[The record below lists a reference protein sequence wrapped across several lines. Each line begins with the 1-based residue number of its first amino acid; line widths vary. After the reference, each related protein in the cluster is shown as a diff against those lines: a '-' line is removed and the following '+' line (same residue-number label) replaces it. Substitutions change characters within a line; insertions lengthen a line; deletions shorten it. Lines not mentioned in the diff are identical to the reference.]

1 MNTFDTQEAIDR
13 VMGDPGHFAAMGG
26 IQLRSYQLEVAMQ
39 VYDSV
44 KYARGLSFVVM
55 FPRQSGK
62 NELQAQLEAY
72 FLLRYSRLGGEM
84 VKISPTWK
92 PQSQNALRRLERVLR
107 RHPLLSGEWTRE
119 QGYIFRVGAARQ
131 IFLSGAPEANIV
143 GATASLLLQVDEAQD
158 VAIDKFDKDI
168 NPMAASS
175 NATRIFW
182 GTAWNETTLLA
193 RELNNAQRIQE
204 MTGRRQCFVL
214 NAEQVAAEVPAY
226 GTFVKQQIERLG
238 RDHPMVSTQFFS
250 EMMPDAGGLFNEGR
264 LALMRGVHCSET
276 GPRAGGRYAFLLD
289 VAGED
294 TGLTSSG
301 EMQNPGRDAT
311 TLTIVAI
318 HPLQNT
324 PWGFSQVC
332 YRVVSRRAWR
342 GVAHSRLFEELL
354 ALARH
359 WRAIKLVVDATGVG
373 AGLANF
379 LERALSGRVIAFQ
392 FNAASKSRLGWDF
405 LALIDSGRFQEHAD
419 TMHEQEQFF
428 NEARACKYTLSAGP
442 ERRLQWSVP
451 PGTRDRHGKEIHDDW
466 LMSAA
471 LVSLLEGEITSGG
484 SPTGI
489 IRAQD
494 PLAVIDRQMRFK

>member
-1 MNTFDTQEAIDR
+1 MKTFDTQEAIDR
-13 VMGDPGHFAAMGG
+13 TLGDPGHFASMGG
-26 IQLRSYQLEVAMQ
+26 LQLRSYQLEVALQ

-44 KYARGLSFVVM
+44 KYSRGLSFVVM

-107 RHPLLSGEWTRE
+107 KHPLLYGQWTKE

-193 RELNNAQRIQE
+193 RELDSARRIQE
-204 MTGRRQCFVL
+204 VTGRRQCFVL
-214 NAEQVAAEVPAY
+214 NADQVAAEVPAY
-226 GTFVKQQIERLG
+226 GAFVKQQIERLG

-264 LALMRGVHCSET
+264 LALIKGEHRSQS
-276 GPRAGGRYAFLLD
+276 GPQAGGRYAFLLD

-294 TGLTSSG
+294 AGLTSSG
-301 EMQNPGRDAT
+301 EMHNPGRDSTA
-311 TLTIVAI
+311 LTVVSIQA
-318 HPLQNT
+318 LENT
-324 PWGFSQVC
+324 PWGVRQVC
-332 YRVVSRRAWR
+332 YRVVSRRVWR

-359 WRAIKLVVDATGVG
+359 WRVAKLAVDATGVG

-379 LERALSGRVIAFQ
+379 LERALSGRVIPFQ
-392 FNAASKSRLGWDF
+392 FNSASKSRLGWDF

-419 TMHEQEQFF
+419 PSAEQEQFF
-428 NEARACKYTLSAGP
+428 KEARACKYTLSPGP
-442 ERRLQWSVP
+442 DRRLQWSVP
-451 PGTRDRHGKEIHDDW
+451 PGTRDRQGQLIHDDW

-471 LVSLLEGEITSGG
+471 LVSLLEGEITAGG
-484 SPTGI
+484 SPTSI

-494 PLAVIDRQMRFK
+494 PLAMIDRQMRFK